1 MRLLIDTHALLWW
14 LTDDSA
20 LPASARK
27 HLARSGNT
35 VFVSSASAW
44 EIATKFR
51 IGKLPDAGDLLADFA
66 GYMARERFEGLPI
79 STDHAVRAGL
89 LPGPHK
95 DPFDRMLIAQAQS
108 ENLPILSND
117 VAFDTYSVRRLW

>member
-14 LTDDSA
+14 LTDDPS

-27 HLARSGNT
+27 HLARAGNT
-35 VFVSSASAW
+35 VLVSSASAW
-44 EIATKFR
+44 EIGTKFR

-66 GYMARERFEGLPI
+66 GYMSRERFESLPI

-95 DPFDRMLIAQAQS
+95 DPFDRMLIAQAQA
-108 ENLPILSND
+108 ENVPILSND
-117 VAFDTYSVRRLW
+117 AAFDTYSVRRLW

>member
-14 LTDDSA
+14 LADDPS

-27 HLARSGNT
+27 HLARAGNT
-35 VFVSSASAW
+35 VLVSSASAW

-51 IGKLPDAGDLLADFA
+51 IGKLSDAGDLLADFA
-66 GYMARERFEGLPI
+66 GYMSRERFEGLPI

-95 DPFDRMLIAQAQS
+95 DPFDRMLIAQAQA